1 MSTFTVDD
9 VRRLA
14 ALARVELT
22 PDETD
27 AFARQ
32 LGDVLAFAREVE
44 GVDLTIATPA
54 NAVPGAVPDPQPA
67 WREDTLQPSF
77 ERTTVLAASA
87 DADRATGVFT
97 VPRVLNG

>member
-1 MSTFTVDD
+1 MSAFTVDD

-14 ALARVELT
+14 ALARLELT

-32 LGDVLAFAREVE
+32 LGDVLAFATEVE
-44 GVDLTIATPA
+44 RVDLTAATPA
-54 NAVPGAVPDPQPA
+54 NTVPGAMLEPQSA
-67 WREDTLQPSF
+67 WREDTLQPSLDQ
-77 ERTTVLAASA
+77 TTVLAASA